1 MTSSMIVPKLL
12 VDGYVMNS
20 VYGANTF
27 AVAGGRH
34 QVELYAQWMRRYG
47 QANMA
52 VDVPVGGVVDVF
64 YAAPLHQFT
73 TGKIG
78 LTKQPHKG
86 AALLVIMI
94 AIIVVMVVGGMLA
107 VGFN

>member
-1 MTSSMIVPKLL
+1 MTSSLIVPKLM
-12 VDGYVMNS
+12 VDGYTMNS

-27 AVAGGRH
+27 TVAAGRH

-47 QANMA
+47 QASMA
-52 VDVPVGGVVDVF
+52 VDVPVGGLVDVF

-86 AALLVIMI
+86 MVLLVIML
-94 AIIVVMVVGGMLA
+94 AIVLVMVVGGILA
-107 VGFN
+107 AGFS